1 MIGNKSKNKKLIYVV
16 TAVFVTLGI
25 LWWLG
30 LIRPVKVIGKVYPT
44 SFIKELHFYY
54 KEPTCN
60 IYIIDEKTIYLETIE
75 KAGWVHYW
83 KYYINATV
91 RLWSNEDITVCK
103 FGFCTLYNPVTEE
116 KIYLIFGRYSGKC
129 PQIFEERNGK
139 LYAYNIL
146 IYDGIL
152 L

>member
-54 KEPTCN
+54 KEPT
-60 IYIIDEKTIYLETIE
+60 
-75 KAGWVHYW
+75 
-83 KYYINATV
+83 
-91 RLWSNEDITVCK
+91 
-103 FGFCTLYNPVTEE
+103 
-116 KIYLIFGRYSGKC
+116 
-129 PQIFEERNGK
+129 
-139 LYAYNIL
+139 
-146 IYDGIL
+146 
-152 L
+152 